1 MPPPPSGEKIMTK
14 IEKQGKMGEKDKR
27 IKDEKRGE
35 NRKKE
40 EGKGKKREEYE

>member
-1 MPPPPSGEKIMTK
+1 MTK
-14 IEKQGKMGEKDKR
+14 IEKQGKMGEKVKR